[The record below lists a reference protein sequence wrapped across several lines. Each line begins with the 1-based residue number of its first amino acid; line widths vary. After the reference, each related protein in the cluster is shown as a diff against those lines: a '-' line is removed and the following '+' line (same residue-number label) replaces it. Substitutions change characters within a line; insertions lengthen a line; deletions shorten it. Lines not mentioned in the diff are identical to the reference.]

1 MYRMPA
7 EKIKTFEPNVLDTFY
22 SILLKNIKKMEEF
35 YTQTKTL
42 APSNIHIKLD
52 NAKELISIPDNSID
66 LLITSP
72 PYGDS
77 RTTVAYG
84 QFSRLT
90 LQWNDFLEN
99 KADINNESMKL
110 DNKLMGGIKY
120 RNGYAY
126 ELSSP
131 TLKTALNNIVS
142 KDLERSGDVFSFYKD
157 LDMCLE
163 ATSKKSKKGTYQFW
177 VVGNR
182 TVKEVYL
189 ETDKILAE
197 LAQTH
202 NLQYI
207 TTFTRNIHNKV
218 MPSKNSPSNK
228 TGATVSTML
237 NEYIVI
243 LKKL

>member
-1 MYRMPA
+1 
-7 EKIKTFEPNVLDTFY
+7 
-22 SILLKNIKKMEEF
+22 
-35 YTQTKTL
+35 
-42 APSNIHIKLD
+42 
-52 NAKELISIPDNSID
+52 
-66 LLITSP
+66 
-72 PYGDS
+72 
-77 RTTVAYG
+77 
-84 QFSRLT
+84 
-90 LQWNDFLEN
+90 
-99 KADINNESMKL
+99 
-110 DNKLMGGIKY
+110 MGGIKY

-197 LAQTH
+197 LAQAH

-228 TGATVSTML
+228 AGATISTML